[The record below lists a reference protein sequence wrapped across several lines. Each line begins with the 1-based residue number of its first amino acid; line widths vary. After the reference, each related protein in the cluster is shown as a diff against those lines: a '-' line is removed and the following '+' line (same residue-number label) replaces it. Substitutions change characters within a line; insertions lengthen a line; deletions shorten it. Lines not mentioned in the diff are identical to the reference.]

1 MRIESS
7 VGMEQRLSNPSRPPR
22 QIPPNHSRKNKR
34 RSSRRSNLLDTIQDT
49 WPNTSQNNQDG
60 SLVPGMEY
68 PPRQMLW
75 QPTDVQNVSGNGQR
89 LFTAMSDPSVCGYSP
104 MPMTYTMQ
112 PVSLPTMYRMYQ
124 PMPVPNIRTVHSRQ
138 RHHCNKHLANVHPN
152 VNSVVNG
159 YGNLQENGVLESA
172 VHMALQNGDYASL
185 PPTANKDN
193 GVNGDELNSEHRR
206 YSDPGLGPAGP
217 SAHSDSDDSDSV
229 ESGSSIT
236 TISRSNKLVLSL
248 IEQMTE
254 LKKCN
259 NQLFKEL
266 SEAKSNVENVKAKLA
281 QCRHST
287 PADYQPGMLSELIRE
302 IREANRNCEEGLVTT
317 VKSMLEEK
325 CNQQAKEMDELKNQ
339 LAKILKEKEESDQRV
354 AKLEEEVVALKLSA
368 TNEGREIAVFEEE
381 NLALRRELQ
390 EARASRTLAENHAAK
405 CVNFAVSRSVTPV
418 TFDTPCITS
427 TPVRTALTDTHF
439 LFPAIPLA
447 SHTFSISSVLHPRSA
462 EVATPPLVSEM
473 ANQYQNSTTDSK
485 SVSCEDTSPTKESTW
500 SEMSLSCK
508 SVETCTNNNMVEVWK
523 TMKSL
528 EHICEFLGTS
538 VLGNFDQNEAHD
550 VDTTRNDG
558 KVKPLMTAEDEK
570 KMKHLLTDTSE
581 KPVDQ
586 LFEICEAKEMPSMEK
601 DEAQD
606 FVSFKVFE
614 KQKYLPEKMSDIT
627 CEVEKLINYSDNHN
641 CWQKWC
647 RFHNQRGSFKKP
659 RRKKGNLRKLFSE
672 SDKDPCQDTM
682 LPTDPLCSFESNCNT
697 ADENEDC
704 FSNDGRTSRTITDIP
719 DVVVI
724 GGSSIVP
731 KDLCST
737 RTLISRTQTAP
748 SRATYTT
755 AYI

>member
-7 VGMEQRLSNPSRPPR
+7 VGMEQRLSNPLRPPR
-22 QIPPNHSRKNKR
+22 QIPSNHSRKNKR

-49 WPNTSQNNQDG
+49 WPNTSQSNQDG
-60 SLVPGMEY
+60 GLVPGMEY

-104 MPMTYTMQ
+104 MPMTYAMQ

-138 RHHCNKHLANVHPN
+138 RHHYNKHLANVRPN
-152 VNSVVNG
+152 ANSVVNG

-172 VHMALQNGDYASL
+172 VHMALRNGDYASL

-217 SAHSDSDDSDSV
+217 STHSDSDDSDSV

-236 TISRSNKLVLSL
+236 TISRNNKLVLSL

-325 CNQQAKEMDELKNQ
+325 CNQQAKEVNELKNQ

-354 AKLEEEVVALKLSA
+354 AKLEEEMMALKLSA

-427 TPVRTALTDTHF
+427 TPVRTALTDTRF

-447 SHTFSISSVLHPRSA
+447 SHTFSISSVLRPRSA
-462 EVATPPLVSEM
+462 EVAVPPLVSEI
-473 ANQYQNSTTDSK
+473 ANQCQNSTTDSEP
-485 SVSCEDTSPTKESTW
+485 VSCEDMSPTKEST

-538 VLGNFDQNEAHD
+538 VLSNFDQNEAHD

-558 KVKPLMTAEDEK
+558 KVKPSMTAEDEK
-570 KMKHLLTDTSE
+570 RTKHLSTDISE
-581 KPVDQ
+581 KPVNQ
-586 LFEICEAKEMPSMEK
+586 LFEICEAKVPSMEK

-606 FVSFKVFE
+606 FISFKDLE
-614 KQKYLPEKMSDIT
+614 EQKYLPEKMSDVT

-641 CWQKWC
+641 CWQKRC

-659 RRKKGNLRKLFSE
+659 RRKKENLRRLFSE
-672 SDKDPCQDTM
+672 SDKDLRQDTM
-682 LPTDPLCSFESNCNT
+682 LSTDPLCSFESNCDT
-697 ADENEDC
+697 ADEDEDY
-704 FSNDGRTSRTITDIP
+704 FPNDGRTSRTITDVP